1 MRPSWARLIVAL
13 MVLILGGLP
22 GCAVKNTPVQQLQ
35 TSGRQAY
42 DTGQY
47 PEALAKWQQGLE
59 LAKQSGDRQAVE
71 SLLTNLGVAHYQ
83 LGQYEQAVEYF
94 HQALALNE
102 ELKNRRG
109 EADNLNNLGL
119 NYYYLGKYDKSPDYF
134 QRALTL
140 NRELKNRPGEA
151 DNLNN
156 LGLVY
161 HDLGQYDRTRE
172 YYQQALV
179 ISRELKDLKGE
190 TANLVNLG
198 SIYGDSGQYETALE
212 HYRQALALSRES
224 NNRRGEGE
232 SLYHLGKV
240 YTDLGQYDQA
250 RKQLLAALPIL
261 KETKYRLAEAWALN
275 CLGAAHW
282 NLRQYD
288 QARQYFQQALAIH
301 REVKDPRGEAED
313 LSNLGAVHHE
323 LQQYDQ
329 ARGYYRQALAIE
341 REIKSRPA
349 EGIELIKLG
358 IVDHDAGQDDQA
370 LKALAE
376 SLKICQEVGG
386 PDSLWMVHQAL
397 GAVQAKLGR
406 FSEAVKDYRQA
417 LDTIEGLRAGLG
429 EESKTTFMQ
438 KKLFVYDELI
448 DLLRARHEQEPTK
461 GYDRDSLEIFER
473 KQGRLFLEEMGRSG
487 ARNFAGLPE
496 NVKNRETE
504 LENRLAN
511 GQTALEKERSKSQ
524 PDRPRLQNLEAEL
537 ERDRTALK
545 ALQGELR
552 TNYPDYYALKYPQPA
567 KPAELQAKVLKPGEI
582 LLVYA
587 VMKDKTCLW
596 VIGPES
602 FRLQTLPRGEK
613 DLARQ
618 VAAYRRTVLKT
629 GDEEGGGK
637 TQAVNPEAREQLRH
651 DLYNLL
657 IPAAVRPALA
667 CSRLYIIPTGP
678 LYSLPFETLETQ
690 GPGQPRH
697 YFVEDHPIAYLS
709 SASLL
714 KTLREARA
722 RRQAQPA
729 YPLLAFANPSYA
741 RDARGRAEE
750 GSIRGLQTRAYQ
762 QILRGGFEALP
773 ETEDEVRAIK
783 AVLQAPEASNPLRVK
798 EAASRS
804 AVLSLNQAGKL
815 AAYRYV
821 VFACHGILPGEVD
834 RVVQPALVLSHP
846 EKDGYL
852 TMEDVF
858 SLKLNA
864 DLVSL
869 SACNTGRGSEV
880 KGEGVMGLTR
890 AFMFSGAPAVSVTL
904 WSIESQSAREL
915 DVGLFRNLGQQRGR
929 AAALREIKLA
939 LLRGE
944 KGEQYRHPFFWAPL
958 VVFGDGQ

>member
-1 MRPSWARLIVAL
+1 MRQRWAGLVVGLII
-13 MVLILGGLP
+13 LILGGLA
-22 GCAVKNTPVQQLQ
+22 GCAATNTPVQQLQ
-35 TSGRQAY
+35 TSGKRAY

-47 PEALAKWQQGLE
+47 SEAMTQWQQGLE
-59 LAKQSGDRQAVE
+59 LAKASGDRPGME
-71 SLLTNLGVAHYQ
+71 TLLTNLGVAHHR
-83 LGQYEQAVEYF
+83 LGQFEQAVGYF
-94 HQALALNE
+94 HQAMALNK

-109 EADNLNNLGL
+109 EADNLNNLSI
-119 NYYYLGKYDKSPDYF
+119 NYYNLGKYDDSLDYA
-134 QRALTL
+134 QQGLTL
-140 NRELKNRPGEA
+140 NREVKNRRGES
-151 DNLNN
+151 DSLNN

-161 HDLGQYDRTRE
+161 HDLGQHEKTRE
-172 YYQQALV
+172 YYQQSLA
-179 ISRELKDLKGE
+179 ISREIKDREGE

-198 SIYGDSGQYETALE
+198 SIYRDLGQYERTLE
-212 HYRQALALSRES
+212 YYQQALALSRETK
-224 NNRRGEGE
+224 NRRGEGE
-232 SLYHLGKV
+232 SLGHLGSL
-240 YTDLGQYDQA
+240 YNDLGQYDKA
-250 RKQLLAALPIL
+250 REYLLAGLPIL
-261 KETKYRLAEAWALN
+261 RETKYRLAEGWALN
-275 CLGAAHW
+275 NLGSAHW
-282 NLRQYD
+282 HLRQYD
-288 QARQYFQQALAIH
+288 QARGYFQQALAIH
-301 REVKDPRGEAED
+301 REIKDPRGEAGD

-323 LQQYDQ
+323 LKQYDQ
-329 ARGYYRQALAIE
+329 ARGCYQQALAIE

-349 EGIELIKLG
+349 EGVELIKLG
-358 IVDHDAGQDDQA
+358 TVYLDASQYGQA
-370 LKALAE
+370 LKVLEE
-376 SLKICQEVGG
+376 SLKVCQEVGDPG
-386 PDSLWMVHQAL
+386 SLWMVQHRL
-397 GAVQAKLGR
+397 GAVKVKLGKYND
-406 FSEAVKDYRQA
+406 AIGHYRQA
-417 LDTIEGLRAGLG
+417 LDIIEGLRAGLG

-438 KKLFVYDELI
+438 QNLFVYDELI
-448 DLLRARHEQEPTK
+448 ELLRAQHEKEPTK

-496 NVKNRETE
+496 QVKNRETE
-504 LENRLAN
+504 LENRQGNLQA
-511 GQTALEKERSKSQ
+511 ALEKERSKPQ
-524 PDRPRLQNLEAEL
+524 PDRPRLQTLEAEL
-537 ERDRTALK
+537 EQVRAALK
-545 ALQGELR
+545 GLQEELR
-552 TNYPDYYALKYPQPA
+552 TNYPDYHALKYPQPA
-567 KPAELQAKVLKPGEI
+567 RPAELQAQVLKPGEV

-596 VIGPES
+596 VVGKEI
-602 FRLQTLPRGEK
+602 FRLQTLPIGEK
-613 DLARQ
+613 DLVRK
-618 VAAYRRTVLKT
+618 VTAYRRTILKT

-637 TQAVNPEAREQLRH
+637 TPALSPEAREQLRQE
-651 DLYNLL
+651 LYNLL
-657 IPAAVRPALA
+657 VPTAVRPALA
-667 CSRLYIIPTGP
+667 GSRLYIIPTGP

-690 GPGQPRH
+690 AAGQPPH
-697 YFVEDHPIAYLS
+697 YLVEDHAIAYLS

-722 RRQAQPA
+722 RKQAQPP

-741 RDARGRAEE
+741 KDAKGQAEE

-762 QILRGGFEALP
+762 KILRGGFEALP

-783 AVLQAPEASNPLRVK
+783 AVLQAPEASNPLQVK

-804 AVLSLNQAGKL
+804 AVFSLNQAGKL

-852 TMEDVF
+852 TMGDVF
-858 SLKLNA
+858 GLKLNA

-890 AFMFSGAPAVSVTL
+890 AFMYSGAPAVSVTL

-915 DVGLFRNLGQQRGR
+915 DVGMFRYLGQQRGR

-944 KGEQYRHPFFWAPL
+944 KGAQYRHPFFWAPL